1 MYHPS
6 KFPCASFQSFSPFW
20 SQATI
25 YLFSVLSVK
34 IRCDLH
40 KPSYI
45 RTYKVDTLSCP
56 ASFLQHNGLIFIIVV
71 LFISIFFLFMIEL
84 YFIVWMYH
92 NIHLLTIYWI
102 FGLFLGFLIFT
113 KKILL

>member
-1 MYHPS
+1 MYHPR

-34 IRCDLH
+34 IRRDIH
-40 KPSYI
+40 RPSYI
-45 RTYKVDTLSCP
+45 RTYKVDTLSCL
-56 ASFLQHNGLIFIIVV
+56 ATFFQHNGLIFIIVV

-84 YFIVWMYH
+84 CFVVWMYH